1 MQLRYRHDKNDD
13 DDDEEENKN
22 GEDFFFAKLFER
34 ALFISSPGILT
45 NAIYLAL
52 FFY

>member
-34 ALFISSPGILT
+34 ALSSLHLE
-45 NAIYLAL
+45 Y
-52 FFY
+52 